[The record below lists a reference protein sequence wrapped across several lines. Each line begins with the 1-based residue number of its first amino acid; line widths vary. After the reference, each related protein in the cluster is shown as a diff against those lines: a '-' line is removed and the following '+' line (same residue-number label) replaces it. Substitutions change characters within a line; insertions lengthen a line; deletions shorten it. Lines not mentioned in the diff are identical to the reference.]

1 MLPLMG
7 RTFASLWRGNDD
19 GKLAFQ
25 MFAQFRVF
33 APDGGMNDSVMVL
46 TNYIYKTSFV
56 SFHMGYASAVAA
68 ALFVIVFAV
77 AMIQNK
83 MMRAD
88 WSYE

>member
-1 MLPLMG
+1 
-7 RTFASLWRGNDD
+7 
-19 GKLAFQ
+19 
-25 MFAQFRVF
+25 
-33 APDGGMNDSVMVL
+33 
-46 TNYIYKTSFV
+46 
-56 SFHMGYASAVAA
+56 MGYASAVAA

>member
-1 MLPLMG
+1 MG
-7 RTFASLWRGNDD
+7 RTFAFVAVMTMANY
-19 GKLAFQ
+19 FQ